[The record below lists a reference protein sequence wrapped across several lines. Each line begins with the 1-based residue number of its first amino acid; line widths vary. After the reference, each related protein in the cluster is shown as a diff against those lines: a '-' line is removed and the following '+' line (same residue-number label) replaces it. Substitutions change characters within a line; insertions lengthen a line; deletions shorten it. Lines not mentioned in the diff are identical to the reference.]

1 VFRSGEG
8 EEEEIMVRWI
18 SLLIGVLSVAW
29 AGMVIAQQPVPKQP
43 PPAQQPPAIQQSPA
57 SPSNPAASPAGP
69 AMQVEGKVKKVD
81 QAANRVTLDDG
92 TQLTIPA
99 SVRVDWK
106 TLKPGSGIRAQYQD
120 RGGMKVVTRMDVGG

>member
-1 VFRSGEG
+1 
-8 EEEEIMVRWI
+8 MVRVM
-18 SLLIGVLSVAW
+18 SLLIGVLFVAW
-29 AGMVIAQQPVPKQP
+29 AGMAIAQQPAPKP
-43 PPAQQPPAIQQSPA
+43 PAAQQPPALQQSPA
-57 SPSNPAASPAGP
+57 PPSNPAASPASP
-69 AMQVEGKVKKVD
+69 SMQQVQGKVKRVD

-120 RGGMKVVTRMDVGG
+120 RDGMKVVTRMDVGG